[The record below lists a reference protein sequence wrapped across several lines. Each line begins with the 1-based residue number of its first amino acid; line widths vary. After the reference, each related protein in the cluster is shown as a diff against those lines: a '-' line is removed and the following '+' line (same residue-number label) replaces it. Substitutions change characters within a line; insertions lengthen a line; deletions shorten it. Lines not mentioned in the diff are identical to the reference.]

1 MTPTT
6 LRSLA
11 AAVLLAASAAGAHA
25 QSLTSASLTS
35 ASLTPASLAPATGQS
50 IDLGTLA
57 GTAYYTV
64 RPDGFHVVATLA
76 DARSG
81 APMRVEATLATGQTV
96 TLSTPG
102 GRSGPPHTVE
112 ITRLDREVLVHSVA
126 LTN

>member
-1 MTPTT
+1 MTRFPI
-6 LRSLA
+6 RSPILGFLVP
-11 AAVLLAASAAGAHA
+11 AAVLLAAGAARADG
-25 QSLTSASLTS
+25 
-35 ASLTPASLAPATGQS
+35 LAPAAGQS

-81 APMRVEATLATGQTV
+81 APVRVETTLAAGQSV
-96 TLSTPG
+96 VLSTPG
-102 GRSGPPHTVE
+102 GRSGAPHTVE
-112 ITRLDREVLVHSVA
+112 ITRMDREVLVHAVT

>member
-1 MTPTT
+1 MTSTT

-11 AAVLLAASAAGAHA
+11 AAVLLTASAASTHA
-25 QSLTSASLTS
+25 QSLTSASL
-35 ASLTPASLAPATGQS
+35 APAIGQS

>member
-1 MTPTT
+1 MTQATF
-6 LRSLA
+6 RRAFA
-11 AAVLLAASAAGAHA
+11 AALLLSAAATGARA
-25 QSLTSASLTS
+25 EGLD
-35 ASLTPASLAPATGQS
+35 PATGQS

-64 RPDGFHVVATLA
+64 QPDGFHVVATLA

-96 TLSTPG
+96 VLSTPG
-102 GRSGPPHTVE
+102 GRSGAPHTVE

>member
-6 LRSLA
+6 LRRA
-11 AAVLLAASAAGAHA
+11 FAVLLLAVPAVGAHA
-25 QSLTSASLTS
+25 QSPVPTSLE
-35 ASLTPASLAPATGQS
+35 PAAGRT
-50 IDLGTLA
+50 IDLGTMA

-64 RPDGFHVVATLA
+64 RDDGFHVVATLA

-81 APMRVEATLATGQTV
+81 APMRVEATLATGQTMV
-96 TLSTPG
+96 LSTPG
-102 GRSGPPHTVE
+102 GRSGAPHIVE

>member
-1 MTPTT
+1 MTTTT

-11 AAVLLAASAAGAHA
+11 SVLLLAVSAAGAQA

-35 ASLTPASLAPATGQS
+35 ASLPPATGQS

-81 APMRVEATLATGQTV
+81 APMRVEATLAAGQTV

-102 GRSGPPHTVE
+102 GRSGPPRTVE
-112 ITRLDREVLVHSVA
+112 ITRLDREVLVHPVA

>member
-1 MTPTT
+1 MTPAT
-6 LRSLA
+6 LRRSLV
-11 AAVLLAASAAGAHA
+11 AAVLLAAPAVGAQA
-25 QSLTSASLTS
+25 QSP
-35 ASLTPASLAPATGQS
+35 TPASLQPAAGQS

-64 RPDGFHVVATLA
+64 QPDGFHVVATLA

-96 TLSTPG
+96 VLSTPG
-102 GRSGPPHTVE
+102 GRSGAPHTVE

>member
-1 MTPTT
+1 MTPT
-6 LRSLA
+6 LLPRAFA
-11 AAVLLAASAAGAHA
+11 AALLLAASAAGARA
-25 QSLTSASLTS
+25 QSLVPESLD
-35 ASLTPASLAPATGQS
+35 PATGQT
-50 IDLGTLA
+50 INLGSMA

-64 RPDGFHVVATLA
+64 QADGFHVVATLA

-102 GRSGPPHTVE
+102 GRSGAPHTVE

>member
-1 MTPTT
+1 MTQTTLRRAFAGALLLAVATAGARAQSPTPTT
-6 LRSLA
+6 L
-11 AAVLLAASAAGAHA
+11 
-25 QSLTSASLTS
+25 
-35 ASLTPASLAPATGQS
+35 APAAGQS

-64 RPDGFHVVATLA
+64 QPDGFHVVATLA

-96 TLSTPG
+96 VLSTPG
-102 GRSGPPHTVE
+102 GRSGAPHTVE

>member
-1 MTPTT
+1 MTTTT

-11 AAVLLAASAAGAHA
+11 AVLLLAVSAAGAQA
-25 QSLTSASLTS
+25 QSLTS
-35 ASLTPASLAPATGQS
+35 ASLTPASLTSASLPPATGQS

-64 RPDGFHVVATLA
+64 RPNGFHVVATLA

-81 APMRVEATLATGQTV
+81 APMRVEATLAAGQSV

-102 GRSGPPHTVE
+102 GRSGPPRTVE
-112 ITRLDREVLVHSVA
+112 ITRLDREILVHPVA